1 MVIIVLMTVSVYAQ
15 AQTPKTI
22 SVEEAVSLTLTKNK
36 SVQAASLEVDYWK
49 QSRKTSS
56 DIGKTS
62 VIFMGGQYNSYSNDK
77 NITIEQFIPFPTVF
91 SSQRALGSSLLEG
104 GQRKK
109 AATENELAYQVK
121 QVCYHLMFLKAREK
135 LLFSQDSI
143 YETLVKATD
152 LRYRTGESRL
162 LEKTTAETQ
171 RNEARNALAL
181 TKSDILIYEKLLAT
195 LTASGEPLTVGEGRL
210 PKRNFDLAFDTTSLK
225 NNPQLRYLQQ
235 QVTIAENE
243 RKVTAAK
250 VLPDIVVG
258 YFNQTLVGTLNNA
271 GEAATLN
278 NRFSGFLVGLQIP
291 LWIAPQTARVKAA
304 RINQEKSQMI
314 YQYNQTLV
322 EGEWQR
328 AVQEL
333 IKNRGS
339 LDYYESSALQN
350 ADLLLRQSD
359 AAFRGGEIDY
369 TEYWLSVRNAIQIK
383 ENYLNNLNNFNQ
395 SVINIEFL
403 AGIK

>member
-1 MVIIVLMTVSVYAQ
+1 L
-15 AQTPKTI
+15 
-22 SVEEAVSLTLTKNK
+22 ERNK

-49 QSRKTSS
+49 QSRKTSG

-62 VIFMGGQYNSYSNDK
+62 VMFMGGQYNSYASDK
-77 NITIEQFIPFPTVF
+77 NITIQQSIPFPTVF
-91 SSQRALGSSLLEG
+91 SSQHALGTSLLEG
-104 GQRKK
+104 GQLKK

-121 QVCYHLMFLKAREK
+121 QVCYHLMFLKARGK

-143 YETLVKATD
+143 YEALVKATD

-162 LEKTTAETQ
+162 LERTTAETQ

-181 TKSDILIYEKLLAT
+181 TKSDILIYEKMLAT
-195 LTASGEPLTVGEGRL
+195 LAASGQPLTVGEGRL
-210 PKRNFDLAFDTTSLK
+210 SKRNFDLSSDTSSLK

-235 QVTIAENE
+235 QVAIAEAE

-258 YFNQTLVGTLNNA
+258 YFNQTLVGTLNSI

-278 NRFSGFLVGLQIP
+278 NRFSGFMVGLQIP

-314 YQYNQTLV
+314 YQYNQSLI

-328 AVQEL
+328 AVQEF

-359 AAFRGGEIDY
+359 AAFRGGEIGY

>member
-1 MVIIVLMTVSVYAQ
+1 
-15 AQTPKTI
+15 
-22 SVEEAVSLTLTKNK
+22 
-36 SVQAASLEVDYWK
+36 
-49 QSRKTSS
+49 
-56 DIGKTS
+56 
-62 VIFMGGQYNSYSNDK
+62 
-77 NITIEQFIPFPTVF
+77 
-91 SSQRALGSSLLEG
+91 
-104 GQRKK
+104 
-109 AATENELAYQVK
+109 
-121 QVCYHLMFLKAREK
+121 MFLKAGEK

-181 TKSDILIYEKLLAT
+181 TKADILIYEKMLVT
-195 LTASGEPLTVGEGRL
+195 LTGAEQLLTIDENSIS
-210 PKRNFDLAFDTTSLK
+210 KRTLDLSFDTTALR

-235 QVTIAENE
+235 QVTIAGNE
-243 RKVTAAK
+243 RKVTAAN
-250 VLPDIVVG
+250 VMPDIHVG
-258 YFNQTLVGTLNNA
+258 YFNQTLVGTLNGA
-271 GEAATLN
+271 GEAATLS
-278 NRFSGFLVGLQIP
+278 NRFSGFMLGLSIP
-291 LWIAPQTARVKAA
+291 LWIAPQAARVKAA
-304 RINQEKSQMI
+304 RINEEKSQVI
-314 YQYNQTLV
+314 YQYHQSLV

-328 AVQEL
+328 AVQEF
-333 IKNRGS
+333 IKNQGS

-383 ENYLNNLNNFNQ
+383 ENYLNNLNNYNQ